1 MILSPMFKF
10 HLLVPAA
17 RADRG
22 ETGENRPVPGSGRGS
37 RPLGHWAE
45 RERESGERQRT
56 QAGSALSVPA
66 HSPHHQHTA
75 TRLKRSQR
83 TECRDFIDHHGTMTL

>member
-37 RPLGHWAE
+37 GPLGHWAE
-45 RERESGERQRT
+45 RERGRVVRDRET

-75 TRLKRSQR
+75 TRLRDLNGRSV
-83 TECRDFIDHHGTMTL
+83 GTL

>member
-37 RPLGHWAE
+37 GPLGHWAE
-45 RERESGERQRT
+45 REREGEW
-56 QAGSALSVPA
+56 
-66 HSPHHQHTA
+66 
-75 TRLKRSQR
+75 
-83 TECRDFIDHHGTMTL
+83 

>member
-37 RPLGHWAE
+37 GPLGHWAE
-45 RERESGERQRT
+45 RERGRVVRDREHRLGQHSQSRRT
-56 QAGSALSVPA
+56 LHTINTQQQDSRDLNGRSV
-66 HSPHHQHTA
+66 
-75 TRLKRSQR
+75 
-83 TECRDFIDHHGTMTL
+83 GTL